1 MKTLTTWIDRF
12 VRWFFDSS
20 PQGQMIGRPWRAP
33 RRSAELSPHGEIVR
47 RSALAFGAAVAVAL
61 LGVFYSVVAGAV
73 DRAAVKRAQ
82 AVTETAAWRAPTRA
96 PAPPAYFAAG
106 KVSLARASN

>member
-1 MKTLTTWIDRF
+1 MTTLTARIDRS

-20 PQGQMIGRPWRAP
+20 PSGEVIGGRSRAP
-33 RRSAELSPHGEIVR
+33 RFGAELMPHGEIVR
-47 RSALAFGAAVAVAL
+47 RSVLAFAAAVALGL

-73 DRAAVKRAQ
+73 DRAAIKRARTPPDS
-82 AVTETAAWRAPTRA
+82 VAWRAPARA
-96 PAPPAYFAAG
+96 PAQPAYFAAG